1 MSCPYCDTDLS
12 DMENH
17 DNMYQWSTCPVC
29 QNQVWLDYDEQC
41 TDDFDECWEIWE
53 WLKEE
58 KDYGT
63 K

>member
-1 MSCPYCDTDLS
+1 
-12 DMENH
+12 MENH